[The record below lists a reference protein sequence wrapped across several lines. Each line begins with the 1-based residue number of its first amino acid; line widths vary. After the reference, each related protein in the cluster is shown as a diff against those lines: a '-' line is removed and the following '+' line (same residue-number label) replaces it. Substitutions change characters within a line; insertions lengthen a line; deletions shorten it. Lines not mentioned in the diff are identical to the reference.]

1 MKVESTGFTSDD
13 LAAFASDL
21 LDHERLVLADRLE
34 AGSARLAGVVA
45 RLERSEASDGEEWSA
60 HDILAHIAVFSKFY
74 GVLTYKVGSGQA
86 TEIDLLNTI
95 QGRDVI
101 GQRAARHS
109 AAELLSAIQ
118 ADHQRTVAYLR
129 AADAAAMRR
138 RIAVGN
144 GVSMSTEQIA
154 RLMLVAHLEQHV
166 NQLEKVIEEWPVI
179 RSY

>member
-1 MKVESTGFTSDD
+1 MKIESPGFTRDD
-13 LAAFASDL
+13 FAAFAADL

-45 RLERSEASDGEEWSA
+45 RLERSEASDGEAWSA

-95 QGRDVI
+95 RGRDVI

-109 AAELLSAIQ
+109 AAELLAAIQ
-118 ADHQRTVAYLR
+118 ADHQRTITFLR
-129 AADAAAMRR
+129 SADATAMRR
-138 RIAVGN
+138 RIAVGDSA
-144 GVSMSTEQIA
+144 SMSAEEIA
-154 RLMLVAHLEQHV
+154 RLMLVAHLEQHIE
-166 NQLEKVIEEWPVI
+166 QLEKVI
-179 RSY
+179 